1 MSATVSEAV
10 ITLPSGVPDMRIL
23 NRLWEDEEGQDLTE
37 YALLMV
43 LIALVAIVS
52 MQTLGQ
58 TISNVFSNASQ
69 NLTTAS

>member
-1 MSATVSEAV
+1 MKV
-10 ITLPSGVPDMRIL
+10 ILK
-23 NRLWEDEEGQDLTE
+23 RLWKEEEGQDLTE

-58 TISNVFSNASQ
+58 TISNVFSNAAV
-69 NLTTAS
+69 NLSSAS

>member
-1 MSATVSEAV
+1 MKT
-10 ITLPSGVPDMRIL
+10 IL
-23 NRLWEDEEGQDLTE
+23 KCLWREEEGQDLTE

-58 TISNVFSNASQ
+58 TISNVFSNAAV
-69 NLTTAS
+69 NLSSAS